1 METANYNLPEFT
13 ADDTA
18 DLIGVYNKAI
28 ETIDTKLKESSEDI
42 SANTVNIDTLNSNID
57 VLNKN
62 VLVWIGDSFSD
73 PDTVPLD
80 WVPMV
85 ANGIHAELHSYAKS
99 GAGFSS
105 GLSFNTQLQNAIDD
119 TSFDNKYVK
128 NIVLYG
134 GNNDIFKFINGTY
147 TNLYTDATTFV
158 KKIKNNFPNAKVH
171 IAVCNVTGNVR
182 LSIERIY
189 LNNIKA
195 VFAEQNLAFDCVPN
209 VDQWQNMYSDS
220 YLSSTNEHPSANMCY
235 RLIELF
241 SSVLSGE
248 SGSTLSFTY
257 SVPVTNV
264 HKGVVDKSSVIGNSA
279 GILPFFIVIVPKEAI
294 PAGETIITIGNSKQ
308 LYNKYNKYVYFANNA
323 LTFYFDGSG
332 NLKCY
337 QNIPAS
343 TSAFVI
349 DFPSITWR
357 NI

>member
-1 METANYNLPEFT
+1 METPNYNLPEFT

-28 ETIDTKLKESSEDI
+28 ETIDTKLKESSDSI
-42 SANTVNIDTLNSNID
+42 SANTGNILALNSNMN

-73 PDTVPLD
+73 PDTVPID

-105 GLSFNTQLQNAIDD
+105 GISFNTQLQNAIDD

-134 GNNDIFKFINGTY
+134 GNNDIYKFINGTY
-147 TNLYTDATTFV
+147 TSLYKDATTFV

-171 IAVCNVTGNVR
+171 IAVCNVTGNSR
-182 LSIERIY
+182 LLVERNY
-189 LNNIKA
+189 LHNICD
-195 VFAEQNLAFDCVPN
+195 VFTEQNLAFDYVPN
-209 VDQWQNMYSDS
+209 VDQWQNMTSFG
-220 YLSSTNEHPSANMCY
+220 YLSSTNQHPSKKMCY
-235 RLIELF
+235 QLIELF
-241 SSVLSGE
+241 GAALTGGG
-248 SGSTLSFTY
+248 GSTLSFTY
-257 SVPVTNV
+257 SVPVTNK
-264 HKGVVDKSSVIGNSA
+264 HTEVVEISNVMGNSA
-279 GILPFFIVIVPKEAI
+279 GIFPFYIVIVPKVII
-294 PAGETIITIGNSKQ
+294 PAGETIITIGNSGQ
-308 LYNKYNKYVYFANNA
+308 LFNTYNKYVYFNNNN
-323 LTFYFDGSG
+323 LTFHFNGSG
-332 NLKCY
+332 TLKCY

-343 TSAFVI
+343 NSAFVI